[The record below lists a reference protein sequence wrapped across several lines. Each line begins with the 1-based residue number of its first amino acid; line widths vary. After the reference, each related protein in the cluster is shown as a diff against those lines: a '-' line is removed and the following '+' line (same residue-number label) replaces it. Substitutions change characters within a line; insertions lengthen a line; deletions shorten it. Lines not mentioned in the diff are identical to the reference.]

1 VDLDPMDR
9 KREGRWSSPARQ
21 NSGEDAQE
29 VDGELIPVVSDG
41 EEVVDAM
48 RTATAVSNPWS
59 MTTCASRGKDKR
71 RLETTAGSVIFS
83 GAFL

>member
-1 VDLDPMDR
+1 VDLDPRDR

-21 NSGEDAQE
+21 NSGEDVQE
-29 VDGELIPVVSDG
+29 VDGELVLASGDG
-41 EEVVDAM
+41 DEIANAM
-48 RTATAVSNPWS
+48 QTAMVVSNPWL
-59 MTTCASRGKDKR
+59 MMTCASRGKDER